1 MKNLAKKLVA
11 IMKECGHVSKNGTNG
26 FHNYKYA
33 TATDVLALVNN
44 ALTKYGVI
52 TAVESSLLDM
62 REVTTAKG
70 NSENLATVDVSVSF
84 FDSDS
89 GETLKIK
96 GIGSGQDAGD
106 KAVAKAQ
113 TMGIKYAY
121 LTSFAIATGDDPEAD
136 IHTDEVMHGNK
147 NSTQNSV
154 QRYNATSQRMKN
166 NPTVCSDCGAFV
178 SQKVAEYSKAK
189 FGKYLCYDCQHT
201 QEQVA

>member
-1 MKNLAKKLVA
+1 MKNLAKKLVE
-11 IMKECGHVSKNGTNG
+11 IMKACGHVSKNGTNG

-44 ALTKYGVI
+44 ALTKNGVI
-52 TAVESSLLDM
+52 TAVESSLLDL

-70 NSENLATVDVSVSF
+70 NTENLATIEVSVSF

-89 GETLKIK
+89 GESLKIK

-136 IHTDEVMHGNK
+136 VHTDEVMSGNR
-147 NSTQNSV
+147 NSTQ
-154 QRYNATSQRMKN
+154 YNNGQKTKTSASYA
-166 NPTVCSDCGAFV
+166 CSDCRAFI
-178 SQKVAEYSKAK
+178 SQKVADYSKSK
-189 FGKYLCYDCQHT
+189 FGKYLCYDCQHA
-201 QEQVA
+201 QEKVA

>member
-11 IMKECGHVSKNGTNG
+11 IMKECGHVAKNGTNE
-26 FHNYKYA
+26 FHKYSYA

-52 TAVESSLLDM
+52 TAVECTLLDLH
-62 REVTTAKG
+62 EVKTAKG
-70 NSENLATVDVSVSF
+70 NTENLATVDVSVSF

-89 GETLKIK
+89 GESLKIK

-136 IHTDEVMHGNK
+136 SHTDEVMHDSK
-147 NSTQNSV
+147 NLTQNSV
-154 QRYNATSQRMKN
+154 QKYNATSQRMKN
-166 NPTVCSDCGAFV
+166 NSTVCSDCGAFI
-178 SQKVAEYSKAK
+178 SQKVADYSKSK
-189 FGKYLCYDCQHT
+189 FGKYLCYECQHA
-201 QEQVA
+201 QKQVA

>member
-11 IMKECGHVSKNGTNG
+11 IMKECGHVAKNGTNE
-26 FHNYKYA
+26 FHKYSYA

-52 TAVESSLLDM
+52 TAVESTLLDLH
-62 REVTTAKG
+62 EVKTAKG
-70 NSENLATVDVSVSF
+70 NTENLATVDVSVSF

-89 GETLKIK
+89 GESLKIK

-121 LTSFAIATGDDPEAD
+121 LTSFAIATGDDPETD
-136 IHTDEVMHGNK
+136 SHTDEVMHDNK
-147 NSTQNSV
+147 NSSV
-154 QRYNATSQRMKN
+154 VKTSPPKSTYQKTSSN
-166 NPTVCSDCGAFV
+166 ICADCGAFV
-178 SQKVAEYSKAK
+178 SKKVADYSKSK
-189 FGKYLCYDCQHT
+189 FGKYLCYECQHA
-201 QEQVA
+201 QKQVA